1 MGLDFLGSYYWNWW
15 AVPYWLSFFISLILT
30 ILLVAMKRN
39 DRSTQLYILNI
50 FFVSLIS
57 LGAAMA
63 TNSTKPNV
71 WLFWMKLSIFAGAFA
86 MATAFHFSSVF
97 LKQRPIFESKKILF
111 IYIIPLGI
119 LTLLIINPKFFYSE
133 VVSSDLSSTYY
144 GLYDWI
150 NPPIE
155 NLWSYYFLFY
165 GIMLLLV
172 TINFYRAFR
181 QTEDLE
187 MRRRASYFILASLFL
202 GISLTFSSLVQYF
215 DYVLKLEPTT
225 VLLSI
230 NGMIITYGI
239 LKARLFDIDLIVSK
253 SVKYTLLNIGLAW
266 LFVISRE
273 TMIPLISI
281 IIFSGNQV
289 ATLLA
294 GFIVMTA
301 FVPLKNITSS
311 FTEKL
316 FPQKGHVPSSVVE
329 NQELYRRQLML
340 IWEDGKITEKEQKIL
355 SLLRSFLEIS
365 EDVHNRLKQEVLH
378 SQEKNLERL

>member
-1 MGLDFLGSYYWNWW
+1 
-15 AVPYWLSFFISLILT
+15 
-30 ILLVAMKRN
+30 
-39 DRSTQLYILNI
+39 
-50 FFVSLIS
+50 
-57 LGAAMA
+57 MA
-63 TNSTKPNV
+63 TNSTKPDV
-71 WLFWMKLSIFAGAFA
+71 WLRWMKLNIFAGAFA
-86 MATAFHFSSVF
+86 SPTVFHFSFVF
-97 LKQRPIFESKKILF
+97 LKQRPIFESKKILV
-111 IYIIPLGI
+111 IYTIPLGI

-133 VVSSDLSSTYY
+133 IVTFDMSTTYY

-150 NPPIE
+150 NPPIQ
-155 NLWSYYFLFY
+155 NLWSYYLLFQ
-165 GIMLLLV
+165 GILLFLV

-187 MRRRASYFILASLFL
+187 MRRRASYFILSSLFV
-202 GISLTFSSLVQYF
+202 GISLTFSSLVLYF

-230 NGMIITYGI
+230 NGIFITYGI

-273 TMIPLISI
+273 TMIPIISTV
-281 IIFSGNQV
+281 IFSGNQI
-289 ATLLA
+289 ATLIA

-301 FVPLKNITSS
+301 FVPLKNITNS

-316 FPQKGHVPSSVVE
+316 FPQMGRAQSSVAE
-329 NQELYRRQLML
+329 NQKLYRRQLAL
-340 IWEDGKITEKEQKIL
+340 VWEDGKITEKEQKML